1 MKYMGS
7 CPLNWKFL
15 VRESLVSDIPA
26 GDGKIAN
33 LFYSVDFREYN
44 KNVDE
49 LKEGRKKKPLWGN
62 SEITALTVIFV
73 IEIP

>member
-1 MKYMGS
+1 M
-7 CPLNWKFL
+7 
-15 VRESLVSDIPA
+15 VSDIPA
-26 GDGKIAN
+26 GDGKIAY
-33 LFYSVDFREYN
+33 LFLQCRLQRIQ

-49 LKEGRKKKPLWGN
+49 LKRKEEKKPLWGN